1 MYCSAC
7 GKSISDNLNYCNNC
21 GARNEKN
28 HLVVGNSSSRLIGIS
43 APIVGV
49 IGLVG
54 FVEILKTLLNSRLE
68 SPAVVIILLA
78 YLGIVFLMFAV
89 LLGHIWKRSGDIRIR
104 SHDREE
110 GYKAQDGFRGV
121 NTAQL
126 EEPRQP
132 AMSVTDRTTK
142 ILENVP
148 IERR

>member
-28 HLVVGNSSSRLIGIS
+28 PLVVGNSSSRLIGIS

-68 SPAVVIILLA
+68 TPAVVIILLA

-89 LLGHIWKRSGDIRIR
+89 LLGHIWKRSGDIRIK

-110 GYKAQDGFRGV
+110 GYKVSDGFRGV

-132 AMSVTDRTTK
+132 ASVTDRTTK

-148 IERR
+148 VERR